1 MTDFGQVAQW
11 FGKKKSVVTTSWWF
25 QVNEI
30 FVNAEGGGSIPS
42 LTAINKFAN
51 LNMSRITKAIAT
63 IDKAVSLGYMTEEM
77 AFELKHF
84 SFENSAEFEIL
95 YNLIMLL
102 SRPNASTTLIL
113 TQLPL
118 LWKNSQNFSGK
129 IFGKNLQKIF
139 GKYF

>member
-1 MTDFGQVAQW
+1 
-11 FGKKKSVVTTSWWF
+11 
-25 QVNEI
+25 
-30 FVNAEGGGSIPS
+30 
-42 LTAINKFAN
+42 
-51 LNMSRITKAIAT
+51 MSRITKAIAT

-102 SRPNASTTLIL
+102 SPNASTTLIL

-118 LWKNSQNFSGK
+118 LWKNS
-129 IFGKNLQKIF
+129 
-139 GKYF
+139 

>member
-1 MTDFGQVAQW
+1 
-11 FGKKKSVVTTSWWF
+11 
-25 QVNEI
+25 
-30 FVNAEGGGSIPS
+30 
-42 LTAINKFAN
+42 
-51 LNMSRITKAIAT
+51 MSRITKAIAT

-84 SFENSAEFEIL
+84 SFENSAAFEIL

-118 LWKNSQNFSGK
+118 LWKKFLE
-129 IFGKNLQKIF
+129 FF
-139 GKYF
+139 